1 MKGYRSVR
9 VAGAVFRLILTLG
22 ILAVV
27 GIVVWR
33 VFFSTKIPDE
43 VRDLQKNDAL
53 TAAWET
59 YGDNLTFR
67 RQEQATITRGE
78 HNNGYFSVV
87 DCVFIPEAAQ
97 VQLVF
102 RYNNSTIRHLARDYQ
117 LDRVPDKGEELFEVT
132 LLRTTDLTP
141 EDKSDNGDPATLAEE
156 RFYPTSAV
164 RAETSLY
171 TYYRFVFDG
180 VTVEGNTDGVFADI
194 YYRGDIDYK
203 KTPYGALCLCADG
216 DAWLPY
222 SLSSGDRK
230 ALGKK

>member
-43 VRDLQKNDAL
+43 VRDLQKNDVL

-156 RFYPTSAV
+156 RFYPTFAV

-180 VTVEGNTDGVFADI
+180 VTVEGDTDGVFADI

>member
-1 MKGYRSVR
+1 M
-9 VAGAVFRLILTLG
+9 
-22 ILAVV
+22 V

-180 VTVEGNTDGVFADI
+180 VTVEGDTDGVFADI

>member
-171 TYYRFVFDG
+171 TYYRFVFAG
-180 VTVEGNTDGVFADI
+180 VTVEGDTDGVFADI
-194 YYRGDIDYK
+194 YYRGEIKKK

>member
-67 RQEQATITRGE
+67 RQEQATITRE
-78 HNNGYFSVV
+78 EQSYGYFSVV
-87 DCVFIPEAAQ
+87 DYVIIPEASE
-97 VQLVF
+97 VQIIF
-102 RYNNSTIRHLARDYQ
+102 RYNNSTVKSVAEDLGLSQ
-117 LDRVPDKGEELFEVT
+117 VPSLDHDVFDVT
-132 LLRTTDLTP
+132 LVKTTDLTP
-141 EDKSDNGDPATLAEE
+141 DDQSDNIAPDALHKT
-156 RFYPTSAV
+156 RYFPTAV
-164 RAETSLY
+164 VSGRTQLY
-171 TYYRFVFDG
+171 NYRRIVFSGVDIEDLDIGLFV
-180 VTVEGNTDGVFADI
+180 DI
-194 YYRGDIDYK
+194 YYIGGINYDGTPLGTLCLYDYQMERIDYK
-203 KTPYGALCLCADG
+203 F
-216 DAWLPY
+216 
-222 SLSSGDRK
+222 SGSDLK
-230 ALGKK
+230 SVKK